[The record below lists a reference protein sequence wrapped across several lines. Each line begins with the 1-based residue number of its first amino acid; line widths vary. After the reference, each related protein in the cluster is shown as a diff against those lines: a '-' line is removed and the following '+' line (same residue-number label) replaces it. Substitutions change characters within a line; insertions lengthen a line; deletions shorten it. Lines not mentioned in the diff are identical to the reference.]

1 MSEKND
7 GRAVTMNDVARRAGV
22 SQTTVSF
29 VINENRTV
37 SISDETRERVWQAV
51 AELGYRPNAAA
62 QSLRRSRTNLI
73 GFVTDCIATSPHA
86 GLIFKGAQDVAWA
99 SQKILLLVNTEDNL
113 ELEHAAVEMML
124 DRQVEGIIYGT
135 MYHRM
140 VQPPVQMAEVPVVL
154 LDCFDQARTYPS
166 VVPDEVQG
174 GRTATEQ
181 LLHAGHRRI
190 GFVNSQSPV
199 PAAIGRLQGYQE
211 ALATAGIAFDEA
223 LLRAGISDAA
233 DGYRCTMELMTQP
246 EPPTA
251 LFCFN
256 DRMAMGAYDALRK
269 LGLRIPDDVAVIG
282 FDNQELIAAHLHP
295 GLSTVQLPHY
305 EMGRWAVQ
313 TLLAGIEGGGNI
325 GQSPIQHLMEC
336 PYVPRASI

>member
-1 MSEKND
+1 MKHAS
-7 GRAVTMNDVARRAGV
+7 V
-22 SQTTVSF
+22 SGKRWPNWAIVP
-29 VINENRTV
+29 
-37 SISDETRERVWQAV
+37 TRPRE
-51 AELGYRPNAAA
+51 
-62 QSLRRSRTNLI
+62 SLRRSRTNLI
-73 GFVTDCIATSPHA
+73 GFVTDYIATSPHA

-140 VQPPVQMAEVPVVL
+140 VQPPAHIAEVPAVL
-154 LDCFDQARTYPS
+154 LDCFDEKRAFPS

-174 GRTATEQ
+174 GRTAAQ
-181 LLHAGHRRI
+181 CLIQAGHRRI

-199 PAAIGRLQGYQE
+199 PAAIGRLQGYQQ
-211 ALATAGIAFDEA
+211 ALAAAGIAFDQA
-223 LLRAGISDAA
+223 LLCAGVSDAA
-233 DGYRCTMELMTQP
+233 DGYRCAMDLMMQP
-246 EPPTA
+246 DPPTA

-269 LGLRIPDDVAVIG
+269 LGKRIPDDVAVIG

-313 TLLAGIEGGGNI
+313 KLLAEIEGADKDGRPPV
-325 GQSPIQHLMEC
+325 QYLMEC